1 MEGKNGVTNNM
12 NALVFLGPEKMV
24 LEEVSI
30 PSCPP
35 EGILLKVKACGLCGS
50 DLRTYHSGHTNVRPP
65 WILGHEIAGVVAEVG
80 KEIQGYK
87 IGDRLAVAPPVY
99 CGRCIFCRQ
108 DEYDLCLNIKEIAQH
123 WPGGFAEYMIIP
135 PEALFLGNVNPIPAN
150 ISYCEATI
158 SEPLSSCIKAQEI
171 GRVEV
176 GESVVI
182 IGAGPIGCFHAE
194 IAHTRGASKVMIMDI
209 LEERLELA
217 KRFNPE
223 VLINSA
229 GPGYIPRVLKETDNL
244 GADVVI
250 VACPSEKAQIE
261 SLEMVR
267 KGGRVIFFGGLP
279 HGKSQVLLDTN
290 LIHYKNL
297 RIHGSSTFTPR
308 HHKLAIE
315 MIAEGKIKAN
325 KYITDVF
332 SLQEYQKAIKVLE
345 LGKALKVVL
354 MPDSEVKI

>member
-1 MEGKNGVTNNM
+1 M

-24 LEEVSI
+24 SEEVST

-50 DLRTYHSGHTNVRPP
+50 DLRTYHSGHANVRPP

-99 CGRCIFCRQ
+99 CGRCVFCRQ
-108 DEYDLCLNIKEIAQH
+108 DDYDLCLNMKEIAQH

-135 PEALFLGNVNPIPAN
+135 QEALFLGNVNPIPAN

-182 IGAGPIGCFHAE
+182 IGAGPIGCFHTE
-194 IAHTRGASKVMIMDI
+194 IAHTRGVSKVMIMDI

-223 VLINSA
+223 VVIDST
-229 GPGYIPRVLKETDNL
+229 GPGYISKVLKETDNL

-250 VACPSEKAQIE
+250 VACPSKKAQIE

-279 HGKSQVLLDTN
+279 HGKSQVFLDTN

-297 RIHGSSTFTPR
+297 RIYGSSTFTPR

-325 KYITDVF
+325 EYITDVF

>member
-1 MEGKNGVTNNM
+1 MD
-12 NALVFLGPEKMV
+12 ALVFLGPEKMV

-50 DLRTYHSGHTNVRPP
+50 DLRTYHSGHANVRPP

-108 DEYDLCLNIKEIAQH
+108 GEYDLCLNMKEIAQH
-123 WPGGFAEYMIIP
+123 WPGGFAEYMII
-135 PEALFLGNVNPIPAN
+135 
-150 ISYCEATI
+150 TI

-182 IGAGPIGCFHAE
+182 IGAGPIGCFHTE
-194 IAHTRGASKVMIMDI
+194 IAHTRGVSKVMIMDI

-223 VLINSA
+223 VVIDST
-229 GPGYIPRVLKETDNL
+229 GPGYISKVLKETDNL

-250 VACPSEKAQIE
+250 VACPSKKAQIE

-279 HGKSQVLLDTN
+279 HGKSQVFLDTN

-297 RIHGSSTFTPR
+297 RIYGSNTFTPR

-325 KYITDVF
+325 EYITDVF